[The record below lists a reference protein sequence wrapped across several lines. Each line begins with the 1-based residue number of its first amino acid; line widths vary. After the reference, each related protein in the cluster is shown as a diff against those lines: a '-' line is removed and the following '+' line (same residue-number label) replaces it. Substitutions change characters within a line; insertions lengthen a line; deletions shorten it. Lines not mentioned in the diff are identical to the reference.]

1 MGREEERIVFCTH
14 VCCSFVACVAHFSSF
29 FSYNEEGYIYIPG
42 MHQPLLH
49 LYMHQPLSSNTF
61 GRPVFAGG
69 GHKYTQSVANVSTQ
83 SLFFSGGY
91 MLTNRSNGELSA
103 HDALA
108 FVQHNVNIVSN
119 VLDQL

>member
-1 MGREEERIVFCTH
+1 
-14 VCCSFVACVAHFSSF
+14 
-29 FSYNEEGYIYIPG
+29 
-42 MHQPLLH
+42 
-49 LYMHQPLSSNTF
+49 
-61 GRPVFAGG
+61 
-69 GHKYTQSVANVSTQ
+69 
-83 SLFFSGGY
+83 